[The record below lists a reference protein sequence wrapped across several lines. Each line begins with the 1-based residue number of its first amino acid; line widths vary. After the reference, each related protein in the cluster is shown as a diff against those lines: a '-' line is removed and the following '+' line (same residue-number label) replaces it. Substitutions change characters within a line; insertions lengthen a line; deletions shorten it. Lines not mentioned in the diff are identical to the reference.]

1 MASVPVMFRL
11 PAQLSDQLAALA
23 QRVESS
29 PGLIAR
35 LIVTRDLTE
44 TAAML
49 ETHDEK
55 LEHIFLM
62 IKDIAQ
68 VHRDL
73 MREEVF
79 ATGQDTIRVLEKLD
93 EIARA
98 IDSIRDAAFVRSYT
112 IVKDLIAAHDEKAT
126 QESLPL

>member
-11 PAQLSDQLAALA
+11 QRHLSDQLAALA
-23 QRVESS
+23 QRIESS

-35 LIVTRDLTE
+35 LIVTRNLTE

-55 LEHIFLM
+55 LEHIYLM
-62 IKDIAQ
+62 IKDIAH
-68 VHRDL
+68 VHRGL
-73 MREEVF
+73 MRDE
-79 ATGQDTIRVLEKLD
+79 AAAPDQHAIQILEKLD

-112 IVKDLIAAHDEKAT
+112 IVKDLIAAHDEKPT
-126 QESLPL
+126 QETLPL